1 MTAMSEND
9 QRDFSGDATAA
20 PLASVVVATHN
31 RRDRLAMLFQGLREQ
46 TVGADAFEVIVVD
59 DGSSDDT
66 MALLEQ
72 ERGRGEL
79 RLSFHH
85 RPVPGGPASARN
97 MGWQSASSPLIV
109 FTDDDVVPTPGWLEA
124 ILTVADPDAK
134 ILVQGPTRP
143 LPSERHLL
151 GPFSRTVDISG
162 PTPHYET
169 CNIAYPR
176 ALLEQLGGFDE
187 NYPAAAGEDSDLGWR
202 AVDAGA
208 ELRFAP
214 AALTHHAVHARGPLA
229 ALKDVRLS
237 EQGVQAYKVN
247 PGLREHLPQK
257 VFYRRS
263 HALFL
268 EAALAVGLARR
279 TPAALLF
286 ALPYALHVRSR
297 AKQQG
302 ATTAQMAFYPVY
314 DGLEILAVA
323 RGSIRHRVPII

>member
-1 MTAMSEND
+1 MGL
-9 QRDFSGDATAA
+9 GDVAAA
-20 PLASVVVATHN
+20 PLQLPV
-31 RRDRLAMLFQGLREQ
+31 GPLR
-46 TVGADAFEVIVVD
+46 
-59 DGSSDDT
+59 
-66 MALLEQ
+66 
-72 ERGRGEL
+72 RGR
-79 RLSFHH
+79 H
-85 RPVPGGPASARN
+85 RSRN
-97 MGWQSASSPLIV
+97 PE
-109 FTDDDVVPTPGWLEA
+109 D
-124 ILTVADPDAK
+124 TVSRAETL
-134 ILVQGPTRP
+134 LVQGPTRP

-202 AVDAGA
+202 AIAAGA

-229 ALKDVRLS
+229 AMKDVLLA

-247 PGLREHLPQK
+247 PGLREYLPQK

-268 EAALAVGLARR
+268 EAALAVALSRR

-286 ALPYALHVRSR
+286 AIPYALHVRSR

-302 ATTAQMAFYPVY
+302 ATTAQMAFYPAY

-323 RGSIRHRVPII
+323 RGSLRHRVPII